1 VPRVRA
7 ARCEAAAA
15 ADFDGTTDVAPPVGN
30 ASDEFTESL
39 WRDWRRFQ
47 TSRATRY
54 RTLAADGRRETTRIA
69 TTAAAAID

>member
-1 VPRVRA
+1 V
-7 ARCEAAAA
+7 
-15 ADFDGTTDVAPPVGN
+15 
-30 ASDEFTESL
+30 

-47 TSRATRY
+47 TRRATRY